1 MERSKKRAFQEL
13 VAWQIGQGTHGLV
26 PCGTTGESP
35 ALHDDEARRIIA
47 LCVEVAKG
55 RAPVI
60 AGTGTNS
67 TGHTIELTRQAK
79 EAGADAALI
88 VCPYYNKPTQE
99 GLFQHFKTVHDAVDL
114 PIIIYNIP
122 GRSAVDMTN
131 ATMARLAKLPNIVG
145 VKDAT
150 NDLAR
155 PLRMRRE
162 IGAGFCLLSG
172 EDATAVAYLAQGGD
186 GCISV
191 TANVAPRLCSEMH
204 EAWQR
209 GDVKTVREINERLI
223 PLHDALFAETSP
235 APVKYAASLLGRCTA
250 EVRQP
255 LWATHAR
262 NAAEGAAG
270 DARRRPPQLMRT
282 ADRYVAQNRR
292 ARHDYLIEDTIEAGV
307 VLRGT
312 EVKVLRQGQASI
324 TEAYADQS
332 GGELFLVNAN
342 IPEYAASA
350 HFNHQPRRPRKLLLH
365 RKQMNR
371 LLGAIQRDGITVVP
385 LSIYFNERGRAKV
398 ELGLA
403 RGKRKADKRQAEKQR
418 DWQRSRA
425 RILREQNA

>member
-1 MERSKKRAFQEL
+1 MFKGSLVALITPFRNGKVDETAFQEH
-13 VAWQIGQGTHGLV
+13 VAWQVGQGTHGLV

-35 ALHDDEARRIIA
+35 ALHDGEARRVIA

-67 TGHTIELTRQAK
+67 TEHTIALTRQAK

-99 GLFQHFKTVHDAVDL
+99 GLYQHFKAVHDAVDM
-114 PIIIYNIP
+114 PIVIYNIP
-122 GRSAVDMTN
+122 GRSAVDMSN
-131 ATMARLAKLPNIVG
+131 ATIARLAKLPNIVG

-155 PLRMRRE
+155 PLKMRVE
-162 IGAGFCLLSG
+162 IGDGFALLSG

-204 EAWQR
+204 EAWQK
-209 GDVKTVREINERLI
+209 GAVATVRQINERLI

-255 LWATHAR
+255 LWATMPETQEKVQRAMR
-262 NAAEGAAG
+262 SAG
-270 DARRRPPQLMRT
+270 
-282 ADRYVAQNRR
+282 
-292 ARHDYLIEDTIEAGV
+292 
-307 VLRGT
+307 
-312 EVKVLRQGQASI
+312 
-324 TEAYADQS
+324 
-332 GGELFLVNAN
+332 
-342 IPEYAASA
+342 
-350 HFNHQPRRPRKLLLH
+350 LL
-365 RKQMNR
+365 N
-371 LLGAIQRDGITVVP
+371 
-385 LSIYFNERGRAKV
+385 
-398 ELGLA
+398 
-403 RGKRKADKRQAEKQR
+403 
-418 DWQRSRA
+418 
-425 RILREQNA
+425 